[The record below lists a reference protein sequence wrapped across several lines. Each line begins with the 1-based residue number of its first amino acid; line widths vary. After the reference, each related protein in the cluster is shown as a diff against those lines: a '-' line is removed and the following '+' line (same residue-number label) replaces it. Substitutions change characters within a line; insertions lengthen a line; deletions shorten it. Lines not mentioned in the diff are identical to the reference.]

1 MVNYTYDEANHLLSE
16 TGGKNGSAT
25 VTSYTYDGNGS
36 LLTQAATSPSGISTA
51 SYSYD
56 AFGRQTRASINGT
69 VALYSYNAQGLRTG
83 KTVGEQNTS
92 FLLDGD
98 NIVAET
104 RGGSLVSRYV
114 YGVNLVSCRSGS
126 SLLYYHQNAHGDVV
140 KITTAAGAV
149 NRSYDYDA
157 FGNEKDP
164 ASADANPFRYCG
176 EYWDSETGTYYLRA
190 RYYDPSIGR
199 FTQQD
204 THWNTANMIY
214 GDNPQKINERQ
225 DALGLTAY
233 TYVPQISAIM
243 QSGNLYVYAV
253 NNPVLYADGSGE
265 WLHIAA
271 GAALGALIGG
281 VISAGS
287 QYFSGQEIDWASVV
301 IATISGGVSGGLA
314 ATGLNLPTQI
324 LGNTILGGLSE
335 IAEQARQHKLD
346 FEQYDIT
353 DIMISA
359 FVGAAGGVM
368 GGPGGGTPHLDS
380 MATKLFKRVG
390 NAVRYEVGAALQRE
404 ISNALAYYAKSAS
417 KLLFNIAT
425 SIIRSFIPTVVKE
438 GGGIAN
444 AAITPYVK

>member
-1 MVNYTYDEANHLLSE
+1 
-16 TGGKNGSAT
+16 
-25 VTSYTYDGNGS
+25 
-36 LLTQAATSPSGISTA
+36 
-51 SYSYD
+51 
-56 AFGRQTRASINGT
+56 
-69 VALYSYNAQGLRTG
+69 
-83 KTVGEQNTS
+83 
-92 FLLDGD
+92 
-98 NIVAET
+98 
-104 RGGSLVSRYV
+104 
-114 YGVNLVSCRSGS
+114 
-126 SLLYYHQNAHGDVV
+126 
-140 KITTAAGAV
+140 
-149 NRSYDYDA
+149 
-157 FGNEKDP
+157 
-164 ASADANPFRYCG
+164 
-176 EYWDSETGTYYLRA
+176 
-190 RYYDPSIGR
+190 
-199 FTQQD
+199 
-204 THWNTANMIY
+204 MIY

-243 QSGNLYVYAV
+243 QSGNLYVYTV

-281 VISAGS
+281 VISAGT
-287 QYFSGQEIDWASVV
+287 QLASGQEIDWASVV
-301 IATISGGVSGGLA
+301 IATVSGGVSGGLA